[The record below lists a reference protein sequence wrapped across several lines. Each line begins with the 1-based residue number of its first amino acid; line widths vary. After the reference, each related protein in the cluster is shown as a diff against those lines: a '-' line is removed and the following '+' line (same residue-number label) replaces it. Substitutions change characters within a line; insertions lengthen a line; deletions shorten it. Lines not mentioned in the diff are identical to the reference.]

1 MQSFLKWPGGKRW
14 LATNSE
20 LFFPQNYN
28 HYYEPFLGSASIFF
42 ALLPINS
49 TLSDINE
56 ELINLYT
63 VMRDQP
69 RALQNEMR
77 RHQELHCTEHYYFVR
92 GQIPTTPLERAGR
105 MLYLNRTC
113 YNGMY
118 RVNREGFFNV
128 PIGTKNNCI
137 YDIDQ
142 FENYSN
148 ALRNAELLA
157 SDFSAVIDRANEG
170 DLIFADPPYTMSKK
184 SGFIKYNQRIF
195 SWDDQT
201 RLLRALNRAK
211 ERRAKIILTNANCQE
226 IRDLYTLHGYT
237 IHTQQ
242 RSSTISSQV
251 EKRTTVEELIIS
263 SF

>member
-1 MQSFLKWPGGKRW
+1 MQPFLKWPGGKRW
-14 LATNSE
+14 LAANSE
-20 LFFPQNYN
+20 RYFPQDYN
-28 HYYEPFLGSASIFF
+28 HYFEPFLGSGSVFF
-42 ALLPINS
+42 TLLPVNATI
-49 TLSDINE
+49 SDINE

-69 RALQNEMR
+69 IELQDEMR
-77 RHQELHCTEHYYFVR
+77 RHQELHCNEYYYTVR
-92 GQIPTTPLERAGR
+92 EQTPISPLKRAGR

-118 RVNREGFFNV
+118 RVNRDGMFNV

-148 ALRNAELLA
+148 ALRGAELLA

-195 SWDDQT
+195 SWADQN
-201 RLLRALNRAK
+201 RLLSALNQAK
-211 ERRAKIILTNANCQE
+211 ERRVKIVITNANCQE
-226 IRDLYTLHGYT
+226 IKDLYALHGYT
-237 IHTQQ
+237 IHTHQ

-251 EKRTTVEELIIS
+251 EKRTTVDELIIT